1 MPTSQNGYAANDR
14 SLVSSQPIPGTNV
27 SVTVR
32 NGDPGFLLTDFA
44 AWFDAHVEDID
55 NARGHLD
62 DWGYAERNVRGSST
76 TLSNHAS
83 GTAIDLNATRHPLG
97 RRGTF
102 TKAQVAAIHGQLR
115 TYQGC
120 IRWGGDYSGRPD
132 EMHFEINASP
142 AACTQVADRLRA
154 TEGDD
159 MPTPKEVWHELIG
172 EKVVG
177 KKGVHA
183 DAAIATTYVKV
194 QKLEDDVAEL
204 KHMLQTLIAKK
215 G

>member
-1 MPTSQNGYAANDR
+1 MPTSQNGYEANDR
-14 SLVSSQPIPGTNV
+14 NLVASQAIPGTNV
-27 SVTVR
+27 VVTLR
-32 NGDPGFLLTDFA
+32 KGDPGWLLTHFA
-44 AWFDAHVEDID
+44 AWFDTHVEDID

-62 DWGYAERNVRGSST
+62 DWGYAERNIRGSVT
-76 TLSNHAS
+76 QLSNHAS
-83 GTAIDLNATRHPLG
+83 GTALDLNATRHPLG
-97 RRGTF
+97 KRGTF
-102 TKAQVAAIHGQLR
+102 TKAQTAAIRAELR
-115 TYQGC
+115 NYQGC

-142 AACTQVADRLRA
+142 AACTQVAHKLKQQ
-154 TEGDD
+154 EDD

-194 QKLEDDVAEL
+194 QELEQKLDRLTDLV
-204 KHMLQTLIAKK
+204 KTLIAKK